1 MLIFQ
6 KFSTIFF
13 SLTPLSS
20 KWWCSGAIN
29 NMRLPLRNNFF
40 VTLKNPT
47 WIITDKDSIIKIPE
61 KIDKVKMLLVNNAIE
76 PKIAPI
82 LKDPVSP
89 INIFAG

>member
-6 KFSTIFF
+6 KFSTIFCSF
-13 SLTPLSS
+13 TPLSS
-20 KWWCSGAIN
+20 KWWCIGAIK
-29 NMRLPLRNNFF
+29 NMRFPLCNNFF

-47 WIITDKDSIIKIPE
+47 CSITDKDSIMKIPE
-61 KIDKVKMLLVNNAIE
+61 KINKVKTLFVNNAIE
-76 PKIAPI
+76 PRIAPM